1 MINYLTKAVTKFF
14 GTKSER
20 DIKELMPIVENVKV
34 EFAKLSNLTDNQLRQ
49 KTVDLKALIQE
60 RLAKYDAEIS
70 DFKLEIEGNP
80 EMSVDVKENIF
91 NQIDKLEVER
101 NKSLEVVLME
111 ILLRHLRL

>member
-34 EFAKLSNLTDNQLRQ
+34 EFAKLSSLTDNQLRQ

-70 DFKLEIEGNP
+70 DFKSFN
-80 EMSVDVKENIF
+80 
-91 NQIDKLEVER
+91 NQIALIININHGIHIR
-101 NKSLEVVLME
+101 
-111 ILLRHLRL
+111 